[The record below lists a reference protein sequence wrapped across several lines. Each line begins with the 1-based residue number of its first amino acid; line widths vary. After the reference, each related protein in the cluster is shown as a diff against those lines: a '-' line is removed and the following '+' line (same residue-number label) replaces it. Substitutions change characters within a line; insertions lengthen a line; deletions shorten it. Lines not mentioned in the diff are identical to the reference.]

1 MSNLNYLYIL
11 PHKGK
16 GLEPRYQTAL
26 ANWWKCLSRLHL
38 WARKSLKKHIK
49 CQKTSLLN
57 DIKHY
62 CHGHQYFLFSSLIHI
77 SSSCCWQVGTALD
90 TKKQSPSSDT
100 LCSTDLHFRSP
111 QPHTSQHCKTMH
123 MGLVHH
129 VVWLFASTTFAGTHC
144 TYPWL
149 KCILA
154 AAFGKLLTMVGCTGW
169 VDLGCWLYTE
179 AHKPVL
185 TTAFRFEKKYSDSIF
200 SIRFNSAHHCRIG
213 V

>member
-1 MSNLNYLYIL
+1 MLIKPVYWTTSNTTAMAINTFCSYLWYTFLLHVVDKLVPHLTQKSKVL
-11 PHKGK
+11 P
-16 GLEPRYQTAL
+16 QT
-26 ANWWKCLSRLHL
+26 H
-38 WARKSLKKHIK
+38 
-49 CQKTSLLN
+49 
-57 DIKHY
+57 
-62 CHGHQYFLFSSLIHI
+62 
-77 SSSCCWQVGTALD
+77 
-90 TKKQSPSSDT
+90 
-100 LCSTDLHFRSP
+100 CSTDLHFRSP
-111 QPHTSQHCKTMH
+111 QPHTSWHCKTMD

>member
-1 MSNLNYLYIL
+1 MAINTFCS
-11 PHKGK
+11 
-16 GLEPRYQTAL
+16 
-26 ANWWKCLSRLHL
+26 HL
-38 WARKSLKKHIK
+38 WYTFLLHVVDKLVPHLTQKSKVLPQTH
-49 CQKTSLLN
+49 
-57 DIKHY
+57 
-62 CHGHQYFLFSSLIHI
+62 
-77 SSSCCWQVGTALD
+77 
-90 TKKQSPSSDT
+90 
-100 LCSTDLHFRSP
+100 CSTDLHFRSH
-111 QPHTSQHCKTMH
+111 QPHTSWHCKTMD

-185 TTAFRFEKKYSDSIF
+185 TTAFRFEKKIFRFDFFDSIQF
-200 SIRFNSAHHCRIG
+200 STSLPYRRIG
-213 V
+213 YYRLLCCQMSTLLRHHESLSQLHKDQSINIT